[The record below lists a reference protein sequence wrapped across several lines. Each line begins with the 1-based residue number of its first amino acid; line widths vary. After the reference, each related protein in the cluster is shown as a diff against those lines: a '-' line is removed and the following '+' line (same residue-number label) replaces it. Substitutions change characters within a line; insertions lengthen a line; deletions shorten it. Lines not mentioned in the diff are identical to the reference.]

1 MKLSKAEWAICVIAA
16 SLLLFSGGYFA
27 GSGSMAQPYTVT
39 AQHQSAPTPSPS
51 PTPTSHVES
60 IKININTA
68 SAAELTVLPGI
79 GEKRAADIVAYREKH
94 GDFTRKEDLTEVAGI
109 GEATLKGLAEYI
121 TVK

>member
-27 GSGSMAQPYTVT
+27 GSGNRAQPYTVT
-39 AQHQSAPTPSPS
+39 AQHQSAPTPTPR
-51 PTPTSHVES
+51 PTATSHMEQ
-60 IKININTA
+60 IQININTA

-94 GDFTRKEDLTEVAGI
+94 GEFTRKEDLTEVAGI

-121 TVK
+121 TIK

>member
-1 MKLSKAEWAICVIAA
+1 
-16 SLLLFSGGYFA
+16 
-27 GSGSMAQPYTVT
+27 MAQPYTVT
-39 AQHQSAPTPSPS
+39 AQHQSAPTPSPR
-51 PTPTSHVES
+51 PTATSHIEQ
-60 IKININTA
+60 IQININTA

-94 GDFTRKEDLTEVAGI
+94 GDFTRKEDLTEVSGI

>member
-27 GSGSMAQPYTVT
+27 GSGSRAQPYTVT
-39 AQHQSAPTPSPS
+39 AQHQSAPPPSPS
-51 PTPTSHVES
+51 PTPTSHVER
-60 IKININTA
+60 IEININTA

-94 GDFTRKEDLTEVAGI
+94 GDFTRKEDLTEVSGI